1 MELIVNRQEGKRV
14 AVRRLKPKNDFIFQ
28 RLFGEQDTKESL
40 ISLLNAILQLQGTES
55 IADIT
60 VIENKQLDKLFID
73 DKTGRLDVRAETL
86 DGVQFD
92 IEIQLANQRNMPRRT
107 LFYASKL
114 YISSIKAGGKYED
127 LKKTVAINLLD
138 FHLFSFERFHS
149 TFHFYE
155 DHEERFML
163 TDAMELHFIEYPK
176 FANMKKNLNNPLHR
190 WLLFLDEKLPEEQLE
205 ELIRM
210 DPVIKK
216 AEERLEWLS
225 SDEETLRLYEAR
237 EHSLIERN
245 SLIAEGKAQGR
256 AEGRAEGK
264 KEIAKQMLAK
274 GLEPALIAELTG
286 LPLDE
291 IREMAKNGG

>member
-1 MELIVNRQEGKRV
+1 
-14 AVRRLKPKNDFIFQ
+14 
-28 RLFGEQDTKESL
+28 
-40 ISLLNAILQLQGTES
+40 
-55 IADIT
+55 
-60 VIENKQLDKLFID
+60 
-73 DKTGRLDVRAETL
+73 
-86 DGVQFD
+86 
-92 IEIQLANQRNMPRRT
+92 
-107 LFYASKL
+107 
-114 YISSIKAGGKYED
+114 

-190 WLLFLDEKLPEEQLE
+190 WLLFLDEKLPEKQLE